1 MKKMLFI
8 TILSA
13 LSTSAFAAPTFD
25 HRGIQKGAISEN
37 CYHDPCSIAKVMKFE
52 LIENQPGYHLIK
64 LNVVG
69 GRQAWGSKK
78 IVWNHNSHNLFIT
91 CSLSSP
97 TVQNGDQITTLP
109 INTDMAMPGVL
120 YGDGI
125 LYAQACH
132 NFDGDT
138 VKLAKKYGYN
148 VSDW

>member
-1 MKKMLFI
+1 
-8 TILSA
+8 
-13 LSTSAFAAPTFD
+13 
-25 HRGIQKGAISEN
+25 
-37 CYHDPCSIAKVMKFE
+37 MKFE

-69 GRQAWGSKK
+69 GRQAWDSKK
-78 IVWNHNSHNLFIT
+78 IVWNHHSHNLFIT